1 MIVVGVSAFYH
12 DSACAVVVDGR
23 LVAAA
28 QEERFT
34 RRRHDRD
41 VPLYAYR
48 SCLAEV
54 GLSPAD
60 VDVLAYYENPRR
72 KLGRQLWLALSG
84 DADPRRMPRLDATQ
98 PERELRERL
107 GFDGPFRTVE
117 HHEAHAA
124 NAFYLSGFEEAA
136 LFTADAVGEW
146 TTTSYGAGDGDGV
159 RITTQVQFPHSLGLL
174 YSTITA
180 FLGFSVNSDE
190 YKVMGLAAYGRPRYH
205 DRLAALVETGPD
217 GQLRLDPTLV
227 RPRLGGPLYPDAL
240 VAHLG
245 VAPRPPGGE
254 IDDTHRD
261 LASSVQL
268 LLEDLLGQALGHL
281 HRTHPSD
288 NLCYA
293 GGVALNCV
301 ANSRLRRRGP
311 FRHWFVPPAPGDA
324 GSAAGAA
331 LLAHHRATGG
341 RVVARLAD
349 ARLGPCPGRGAL
361 TAVLAEAAVPYE
373 DYLGRETEL
382 IDRVTDLL
390 VGGAVVGWHQGRME
404 FGPRALGGRSILA
417 DPRDPDMRDRINRR
431 VKKREEFRPF
441 APAVVA
447 ERASDL
453 FDLDVDSP
461 FMLETAAV
469 RPGVTLPAVSHVDGS
484 ARVQTVARDVAPR
497 FHALLTSFGRRTGV
511 PVLLNTSFNVAGE
524 PLVNDSLDA
533 LSCFVRAGLDA
544 LVVDDVLILREAVPP
559 TWRDHLSRAAD
570 RYAPRVHNDSYSFF
584 V

>member
-1 MIVVGVSAFYH
+1 MSAFYH

-41 VPLYAYR
+41 APLYAYR
-48 SCLAEV
+48 SCLELA
-54 GLSPAD
+54 GIGPAD
-60 VDVLAYYENPRR
+60 VDLLAYYENPRR
-72 KLGRQLWLALSG
+72 KLSRQLWLALAD
-84 DADPRRMPRLDATQ
+84 DADPGRMPRLDATQ

-107 GFDGPFRTVE
+107 GFDGPFVTVD

-124 NAFYLSGFEEAA
+124 NAFYCSGFEEAA

-146 TTTSYGAGDGDGV
+146 TTTSYGVGDGDGIQ
-159 RITTQVQFPHSLGLL
+159 ITGEVPFPHSLGLL
-174 YSTITA
+174 YSAVTA
-180 FLGFSVNSDE
+180 FLGFSVNGDE
-190 YKVMGLAAYGRPRYH
+190 YKVMGLAAYGRPRYY
-205 DRLAALVETGPD
+205 DRLAELVTTGPD
-217 GQLRLDPTLV
+217 GQFRLDAGLV
-227 RPRLGGPLYPDAL
+227 LPRLGGPLYPDSLA
-240 VAHLG
+240 ARLG
-245 VAPRPPGGE
+245 VTPRLPGGE
-254 IDDTHRD
+254 IAETHRD

-268 LLEDLLGQALGHL
+268 LLEDLLGQALEYL
-281 HRTHPSD
+281 HSAHPSE

-324 GSAAGAA
+324 GSAVGAA
-331 LLAHHRATGG
+331 LLAHHRADGD
-341 RVVARLAD
+341 RHVRRLAD
-349 ARLGPCPGRGAL
+349 ARLGAAPGRGAL
-361 TAVLAEAAVPYE
+361 TAVLTEADVAYE
-373 DYLGRETEL
+373 DYTGRESDLLE
-382 IDRVTDLL
+382 RVTDLL
-390 VGGAVVGWHQGRME
+390 VQGAVLGWHQGRME

-417 DPRDPDMRDRINRR
+417 DPRDPAMRDRINQR

-447 ERASDL
+447 ERAADL
-453 FDLDVDSP
+453 FELDVDSP

-484 ARVQTVARDVAPR
+484 ARIQTVARDVAPR
-497 FHALLTSFGRRTGV
+497 FHALLTCFGRRTGM

-524 PLVNDSLDA
+524 PIVNDALDA

-544 LVVDDVLILREAVPP
+544 LVVDDILVLRAAVPP
-559 TWRDHLSRAAD
+559 AWRDHLSRAAD
-570 RYAPRVHNDSYSFF
+570 RHAPRVHNDSYSFF
-584 V
+584 L